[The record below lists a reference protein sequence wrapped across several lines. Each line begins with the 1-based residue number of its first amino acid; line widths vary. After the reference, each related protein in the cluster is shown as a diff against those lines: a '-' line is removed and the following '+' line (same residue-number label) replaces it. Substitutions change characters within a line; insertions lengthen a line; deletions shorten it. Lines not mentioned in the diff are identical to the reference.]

1 MRWGDTDILVGVP
14 AGLGWQNKPRH
25 PHRTATLTPQ
35 GDGAAFRTEEDARAW
50 HTKRQQRARRNLNED
65 VAMEVKV
72 DKRRRSDRIARIAKQ
87 DAKRFLQAVSGEG
100 S

>member
-1 MRWGDTDILVGVP
+1 
-14 AGLGWQNKPRH
+14 
-25 PHRTATLTPQ
+25 
-35 GDGAAFRTEEDARAW
+35 
-50 HTKRQQRARRNLNED
+50 
-65 VAMEVKV
+65 MEVKV